1 MSRYLPKQAHEIR
14 VKIMTINNSMSDAV
28 LEQTK
33 KIAYEQGV
41 KDALSQL
48 REVYGEGLEL
58 TDIWREN
65 MTKGAN

>member
-1 MSRYLPKQAHEIR
+1 
-14 VKIMTINNSMSDAV
+14 MSDAI
-28 LEQTK
+28 LEQYK
-33 KIAYEQGV
+33 KTAYEQGV
-41 KDALSQL
+41 KDTLSQL

>member
-1 MSRYLPKQAHEIR
+1 
-14 VKIMTINNSMSDAV
+14 MTMNNSMSDAV

-65 MTKGAN
+65 MTKGAI